1 MRVKEKIKEKDNRQK
16 AFTYLREKGYKDH
29 EIAGILG
36 NFVIESGRQNLKVDA
51 YNPDDLGKP
60 SFGLAQWRAD
70 RFDRL
75 KEMQG
80 DNMYTLEGQ
89 LDYLDWELKNTEKRA
104 YSKLKETKTAEEAA
118 LAFSKHFERPRES
131 TAKNDKRQEYA
142 SSFYSAYADNND
154 KDLVYIKEEGNI
166 KTKDRTTA
174 TTMELYDS
182 QKYKE
187 EVSGLAFDIASQNL
201 KDTYLTNLQ
210 DTNNNA
216 IFEDDLADQKSE
228 QDAIK
233 QDEINRKNAI
243 EQAKIAQSQEDWK
256 NKLKSKI
263 EKRNKLVDMISAGGF
278 DLQFVEQNR
287 KTRTN
292 EKV

>member
-36 NFVIESGRQNLKVDA
+36 NFVKESGRKKLKVDA
-51 YNPDDLGKP
+51 YNPDDRGSP
-60 SFGLAQWRAD
+60 SFGLAQWRGTRLD
-70 RFDRL
+70 RI
-75 KEMQG
+75 KKMQG

-89 LDYLDWELKNTEKRA
+89 LDHMDWELKNTHKRA
-104 YSKLKETKTAEEAA
+104 YKKLKETNTAEEAA
-118 LAFSKHFERPRES
+118 LSFSTHFEKPYAP
-131 TAKNDKRQEYA
+131 TAANDERQDYA
-142 SSFYSAYADNND
+142 RVFFDSYSNADD
-154 KDLVYIKEEGNI
+154 KDLVYVKDEGNI

-187 EVSGLAFDIASQNL
+187 EVSGLAFDISSQNL
-201 KDTYLTNLQ
+201 QDSYLTNLQ
-210 DTNNNA
+210 DTDNNA
-216 IFEDDLADQKSE
+216 IFERNLAEEENKK
-228 QDAIK
+228 DAIK
-233 QDEINRKNAI
+233 EARLA
-243 EQAKIAQSQEDWK
+243 QAQETWK
-256 NKLKSKI
+256 DKLKNKI

-287 KTRTN
+287 KTRSRN
-292 EKV
+292 EQV

>member
-36 NFVIESGRQNLKVDA
+36 NFVKESGRTGLKVDA
-51 YNPDDLGKP
+51 YNKDDKGSP
-60 SFGLAQWRAD
+60 SFGLAQWRGTRLD
-70 RFDRL
+70 RI
-75 KEMQG
+75 KKMQG

-89 LDYLDWELKNTEKRA
+89 LDHMDWELKNTEKKA
-104 YSKLKETKTAEEAA
+104 YRKLKEAKTAEEAA
-118 LAFSKHFERPRES
+118 LAFSIHYERPYKP
-131 TAKNDKRQEYA
+131 TAANDERQDYA
-142 SSFYSAYADNND
+142 RVFFDSYSDADD

-187 EVSGLAFDIASQNL
+187 EVSGLAFDISSQNL
-201 KDTYLTNLQ
+201 QDSYLTNLQ

-216 IFEDDLADQKSE
+216 IFEEGLAEQKKRE
-228 QDAIK
+228 ENKERAIR
-233 QDEINRKNAI
+233 EAGVA
-243 EQAKIAQSQEDWK
+243 QAQEAWK
-256 NKLKSKI
+256 DKLKNKI

-287 KTRTN
+287 KTRSKN
-292 EKV
+292 EQV